1 MSATPPRT
9 QRRNELRDT
18 RQRRRSKEG
27 LTPAR
32 ARELDAI
39 RKLPPKH
46 PSVRNSEIDDEFVT
60 PSDGMFD
67 RCLNYL
73 RRNEVV
79 QALHCQLREHP
90 GTPSVLPIE
99 ALLLGMMLALIVYK
113 TYLRADAHKMLVGL
127 SAYQACQV
135 GLCNPET
142 GWLPFSYEMVQ
153 EQIKNIEAAL
163 HEGWDESLSL
173 PWNIPNPDEP
183 MNPSWI
189 DKTSKTSNWGML
201 RFAVVMLRHSIPRA
215 ARRAATHGA
224 LDSTTIPTWA
234 RLLDA
239 RKEKVAQAELA
250 ANPPPAVPVGQLPP
264 IGTNGPYGRIRRT
277 KCPDALPA
285 YKGGTPSESSGMNSG
300 FDGHM
305 LTFTRD
311 GIWTGHAKHYAEG
324 DPVPNYV
331 PMVIVKPGLVEYLDT
346 GIDLLDLALLVVP
359 NLRHVSA
366 DQGYTQAHR
375 FKDALREMGI
385 DLAFDM
391 DAKTAARC
399 IAIHAGKKH
408 GGEQLLMNS
417 SAIFPPWLPK
427 DMHAP
432 PKNLTSTELQ
442 EWLDNRFDRYGYVC
456 VNRYP
461 NGAIRVMCPQC
472 AGKIS
477 TSLKT
482 RRSTTPRHKT
492 KPPYLHI
499 DGPYEYCCGG
509 VRTIHPDQLSLYQHI
524 PHGTTAWRTLY
535 HYRIP
540 AEGTN
545 SRLKDRHA
553 LERGWCRAFGI
564 AATAV
569 GTILHT
575 VILNLRIASKKSQ
588 AEHPTGHPT
597 EPRDIAEQQH
607 ADTAETSANSRG
619 PPLDGVAS

>member
-1 MSATPPRT
+1 
-9 QRRNELRDT
+9 
-18 RQRRRSKEG
+18 
-27 LTPAR
+27 
-32 ARELDAI
+32 
-39 RKLPPKH
+39 
-46 PSVRNSEIDDEFVT
+46 
-60 PSDGMFD
+60 MFD

-183 MNPSWI
+183 MHPSWI

-224 LDSTTIPTWA
+224 LDSTTISTSA

-305 LTFTRD
+305 LTLTRD

-375 FKDALREMGI
+375 FKDALLEMGI
-385 DLAFDM
+385 DLAFAM
-391 DAKTAARC
+391 DARTAARC

-442 EWLDNRFDRYGYVC
+442 EWLDNPLPTVTAYVC

-482 RRSTTPRHKT
+482 RRSTTPRHKMNAALPCIST
-492 KPPYLHI
+492 APTSIAVAGFAQFTRISCPSI
-499 DGPYEYCCGG
+499 STS
-509 VRTIHPDQLSLYQHI
+509 RTAP
-524 PHGTTAWRTLY
+524 PHGAPCTTTASPPKGQTHVSRTAM
-535 HYRIP
+535 P
-540 AEGTN
+540 SNAAGAEPSEIRRNCRRHHSPHRHTQLAN
-545 SRLKDRHA
+545 RQQEKPSRAPHRTPHRTSRHS
-553 LERGWCRAFGI
+553 R
-564 AATAV
+564 ATARRHCWRPRPTRV
-569 GTILHT
+569 D
-575 VILNLRIASKKSQ
+575 
-588 AEHPTGHPT
+588 HP
-597 EPRDIAEQQH
+597 
-607 ADTAETSANSRG
+607 
-619 PPLDGVAS
+619 